1 MKFEESVSSSRNS
14 QIPIRQTETQ
24 PKAMTEEDIV
34 RIFEAMAEKWSSSF
48 VSRDQVFKFTGGAVS
63 NGRMANLDSL
73 GEGPE
78 RFRLGRKIVY
88 PVKPFIEW
96 LIARSLPV
104 ENRVR

>member
-1 MKFEESVSSSRNS
+1 MNTSIEYMSETDKNSSHASS
-14 QIPIRQTETQ
+14 EIQKTFDELI
-24 PKAMTEEDIV
+24 AM
-34 RIFEAMAEKWSSSF
+34 WPSSF
-48 VSRDQVFKFTGGAVS
+48 VSRDQVPEFTGGAIS

-104 ENRVR
+104 ERRVR